1 MIKLKDLLNETT
13 VLEGVND
20 PSILKAVFL
29 AGGPGSGKSAVAKQL
44 FGMPTSGGTTQGL
57 KNVNSDRFFEFMLQK
72 KGLSSDLA
80 NLSPEEFERVTV
92 GAESPRMVAKG
103 MLKTAE
109 RLYVAGRLGLLIDG
123 TGGDVDKIQSYKDT
137 LQDEFGYDTFMV
149 FVNTPLE
156 IALQRN
162 NKRERKLPK
171 NIVVDSW
178 NEAQK
183 AKDVYKK
190 LFGSNF
196 VEIINDKSTPDGKP
210 DIDPQLDKA
219 VRRYVSQPV
228 KNPIGL
234 KWIESAK
241 LKEATQEQSETSS
254 IKIFCDMDGVLADF
268 VKQWKGYYGADP
280 NIHIKNIGKAEF
292 DEILDNAPYEFWAQM
307 DWMPSNKGGKALWD
321 KIKNYNTE
329 ILSAPA
335 ESEGSRVGKAD
346 WLKAKGIN
354 AKLNLEKARDKRK
367 FAAPNH
373 ILIDDFKRNID
384 QWVES
389 GGIGVWHRD
398 NATTFREL
406 RKYGII

>member
-72 KGLSSDLA
+72 KGISTDLA
-80 NLSPEEFERVTV
+80 SLSPEEFERATV

-123 TGGDVDKIQSYKDT
+123 TGDDVEKIQSYKDI
-137 LQDEFGYDTFMV
+137 LQDDFGYDTFMV

>member
-1 MIKLKDLLNETT
+1 
-13 VLEGVND
+13 
-20 PSILKAVFL
+20 
-29 AGGPGSGKSAVAKQL
+29 
-44 FGMPTSGGTTQGL
+44 
-57 KNVNSDRFFEFMLQK
+57 
-72 KGLSSDLA
+72 
-80 NLSPEEFERVTV
+80 
-92 GAESPRMVAKG
+92 
-103 MLKTAE
+103 
-109 RLYVAGRLGLLIDG
+109 
-123 TGGDVDKIQSYKDT
+123 
-137 LQDEFGYDTFMV
+137 
-149 FVNTPLE
+149 
-156 IALQRN
+156 
-162 NKRERKLPK
+162 
-171 NIVVDSW
+171 
-178 NEAQK
+178 
-183 AKDVYKK
+183 
-190 LFGSNF
+190 
-196 VEIINDKSTPDGKP
+196 
-210 DIDPQLDKA
+210 
-219 VRRYVSQPV
+219 
-228 KNPIGL
+228 
-234 KWIESAK
+234 
-241 LKEATQEQSETSS
+241 
-254 IKIFCDMDGVLADF
+254 MDGVLADF

>member
-1 MIKLKDLLNETT
+1 MIRLKDLIKEYAIE
-13 VLEGVND
+13 EGVND

-72 KGLSSDLA
+72 KGISTDLA
-80 NLSPEEFERVTV
+80 SLSPEEFERATV

-123 TGGDVDKIQSYKDT
+123 TGDDVEKIQSYKDI
-137 LQDEFGYDTFMV
+137 LQDDFGYDTFMV